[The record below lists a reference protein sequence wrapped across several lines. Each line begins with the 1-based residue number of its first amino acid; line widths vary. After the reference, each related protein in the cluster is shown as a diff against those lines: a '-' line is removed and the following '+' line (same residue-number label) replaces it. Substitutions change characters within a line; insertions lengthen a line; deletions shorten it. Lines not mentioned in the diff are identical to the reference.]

1 MTKPQPE
8 WTPRIVEVRR
18 DPEMFQDVEDPAGD
32 SPPAKGGKKGRS
44 RNAAVAVAGGAT
56 AAQQKAQDAA
66 DGIAARTADLWA
78 KVKDWAGDGRSVDA
92 ARDGTSLWETH
103 PPSLAELWAY
113 TRAGGW
119 MPGEQRTFWERV
131 GQVYGLIAIA
141 VTAATYLGL
150 FLLARPERLL
160 GLALVLGVLAGIY
173 HYFA

>member
-1 MTKPQPE
+1 MTQPQHE
-8 WTPRIVEVRR
+8 WIPRIVEVRR
-18 DPEMFQDVEDPAGD
+18 DPDLSPDVENPAGD
-32 SPPAKGGKKGRS
+32 SPPAKRKKGRGRS
-44 RNAAVAVAGGAT
+44 AAAAAADGAT

-119 MPGEQRTFWERV
+119 MPGDQRTFWERV

-141 VTAATYLGL
+141 ITAAAYLGL
-150 FLLARPERLL
+150 FLIARPERLL
-160 GLALVLGVLAGIY
+160 GLAFVLGVLVGVD
-173 HYFA
+173 HYFG